1 MSHML
6 SVIVVCI
13 TVGIILQ
20 LSIHRLITLYA
31 TQNLIH
37 NIQKQPFS
45 EDAHNL
51 MLKVKMVRNNVLI
64 EWILFSVAFGICSYL
79 LLDLILQ

>member
-1 MSHML
+1 MSHTL

-13 TVGIILQ
+13 MVGMLFQ
-20 LSIHRLITLYA
+20 LSTHRLITFYA
-31 TQNLIH
+31 TKNLIR

-45 EDAHNL
+45 EDAYNL
-51 MLKVKMVRNNVLI
+51 MLEAKKARNNVLI

-79 LLDLILQ
+79 LLRLILQ

>member
-1 MSHML
+1 MSHTL

-13 TVGIILQ
+13 MVGILLQ

-45 EDAHNL
+45 EDAYNL
-51 MLKVKMVRNNVLI
+51 MLKVKKVRNNVLI
-64 EWILFSVAFGICSYL
+64 EWILFSLAFGICSYL
-79 LLDLILQ
+79 LLNLILQ